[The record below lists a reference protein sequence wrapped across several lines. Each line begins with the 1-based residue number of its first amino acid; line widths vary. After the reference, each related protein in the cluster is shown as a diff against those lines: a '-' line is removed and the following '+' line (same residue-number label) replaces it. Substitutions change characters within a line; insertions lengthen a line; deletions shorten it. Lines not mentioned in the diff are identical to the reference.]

1 MKIPHLKRRR
11 QEGTIALAC
20 FTLLVVIII
29 LGVTYYLVVQCCSRL
44 PSPPGHGDDTNI
56 VESVTVSVPA
66 AEAKAAMQYRLV
78 LQRTINSTDWVDIAA
93 ADWNGSPM
101 QFGCDTNWTSLGLF
115 RIKAIPTK

>member
-1 MKIPHLKRRR
+1 MKPILNPRRD
-11 QEGTIALAC
+11 QGTIALAC

-29 LGVTYYLVVQCCSRL
+29 LGVVYYLTVQCCHRIN
-44 PSPPGHGDDTNI
+44 GTGDHGVDTNI
-56 VESVTVSVPA
+56 VESLTVSVPA

-101 QFGCDTNWTSLGLF
+101 QFGCDTNWTQMGLF
-115 RIKAIPTK
+115 RVKAIPTK